1 MSVKPKINEF
11 ARYLPD
17 DATGL
22 MIRRNHKNRFAV
34 IELDFV
40 ADPEKRSIEWVA
52 AVKASMPPKQFAVE
66 MMRSFETFAGKGVY
80 DKAFFKH
87 LHVLAAPVGP
97 RPNYPIFRGWD
108 FGGNQSVAI
117 CQIIGNRLY
126 ILDELP
132 NGGTNTRDFLP
143 NVIAFCNTHYGDDY
157 HYIDI
162 IDPSAMWDTN
172 RAQADNSCAA
182 VMREEQFGLHPVP
195 APSNDP
201 GKRIDSVIELLMRIC
216 DDGKPALLIN
226 PHCRML
232 IQGFEGGYHY
242 PEKATQSRRA
252 DRPVKNLF
260 SHVHDA
266 LQYVSLRM
274 KQHSSRGA
282 SEDEQYE
289 ASLISPTYK
298 FSR

>member
-1 MSVKPKINEF
+1 MSTPKINEF
-11 ARYLPD
+11 ARFLPD
-17 DATGL
+17 DPTGL
-22 MIRRNHKNRFAV
+22 SFRRNPKNGFV
-34 IELDFV
+34 IVDLHYT
-40 ADPEKRSIEWVA
+40 ADPAKRSPEWIA
-52 AVKASMPPKQFAVE
+52 KNKASMPPRQWQVE
-66 MMRSFETFAGKGVY
+66 MERSFETYAGKAVY

-87 LHVLAAPVGP
+87 LHVLASPVGP
-97 RPNYPIFRGWD
+97 KPNYPIFRGWD
-108 FGGNQSVAI
+108 FGGNQSVTIA
-117 CQIIGNRLY
+117 QIIGSRLV

-143 NVIAFCNTHYGDDY
+143 HVIAFCNTQYGDDY

-182 VMREEQFGLHPVP
+182 VMREEKFGLHPVP
-195 APSNDP
+195 APTNDP
-201 GKRIDSVIELLMRIC
+201 QKRIDAVIELLMRIC
-216 DDGKPALLIN
+216 DDGRPALQIN

-242 PEKATQSRRA
+242 PEKPSQSRRA

-260 SHVHDA
+260 SHIHDSAQYLA
-266 LQYVSLRM
+266 LRL
-274 KQHSSRGA
+274 KQHSARSRD
-282 SEDEQYE
+282 EDLDYE
-289 ASLISPTYK
+289 VSLATPNYK